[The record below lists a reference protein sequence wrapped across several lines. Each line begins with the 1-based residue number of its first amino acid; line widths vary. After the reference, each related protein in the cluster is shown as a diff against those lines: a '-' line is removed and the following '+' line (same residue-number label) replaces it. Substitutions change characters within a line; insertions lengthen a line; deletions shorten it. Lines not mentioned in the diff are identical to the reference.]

1 MKSRTI
7 AGKIA
12 VTFLIFTAFF
22 TLFRSSMAGIFSLFY
37 ANNGIHDAQ
46 ISTIKSWQSVG
57 ILIGMLPSGFLAD
70 RIGRLKVLNLS
81 AIIISFS
88 FFLLILKPCFI
99 IFSLAE
105 FLYGIG
111 LAFNSGT
118 LLAYITDLQELNKIK
133 PDSRL
138 MGKQTA
144 ILNIATLIGG
154 NIGTWLFGVKM
165 TAPVWFGLLGLALYP
180 LFVII
185 FIKIMG
191 FHDNR
196 AWIFSN
202 RINFFSAM
210 MAIIKK
216 KSFWILFLVN
226 IGYDCGTQFL
236 MIYWSIIYVKQLGF
250 NLSFVYTAFMCATI
264 FGAWLFQQISGKNL
278 KGLTIIST
286 LCMMLLLC
294 SSSIFSNR
302 YMLLVIFL
310 LIELLMGL
318 LSGQISAFSNWA
330 IYGENNKSL
339 MLSTVSFGVEV
350 VVSLSLIVD
359 DKIIAASSNLTIMYW
374 VSAAYF
380 ALILLAVPLLNKG
393 KN

>member
-1 MKSRTI
+1 M
-7 AGKIA
+7 
-12 VTFLIFTAFF
+12 
-22 TLFRSSMAGIFSLFY
+22 
-37 ANNGIHDAQ
+37 
-46 ISTIKSWQSVG
+46 
-57 ILIGMLPSGFLAD
+57 
-70 RIGRLKVLNLS
+70 
-81 AIIISFS
+81 
-88 FFLLILKPCFI
+88 
-99 IFSLAE
+99 
-105 FLYGIG
+105 
-111 LAFNSGT
+111 
-118 LLAYITDLQELNKIK
+118 
-133 PDSRL
+133 
-138 MGKQTA
+138 
-144 ILNIATLIGG
+144 LIGG
-154 NIGTWLFGVKM
+154 NIGTWLFGVKI
-165 TAPVWFGLLGLALYP
+165 TAPVWFGLLGLVLYP

-185 FIKIMG
+185 FIKIMH
-191 FHDNR
+191 FRDNQ
-196 AWIFSN
+196 AQPLTN

-210 MAIIKK
+210 ITIIKK

-264 FGAWLFQQISGKNL
+264 FGAWLFQQISEKNL

-294 SSSIFSNR
+294 SSSIFNNR

-310 LIELLMGL
+310 LVELLMGL
-318 LSGQISAFSNWA
+318 LSGQISTLSNWA

-374 VSAAYF
+374 VSATYF
-380 ALILLAVPLLNKG
+380 ALILLAVPLLKKG
-393 KN
+393 KNKDDYNLFN